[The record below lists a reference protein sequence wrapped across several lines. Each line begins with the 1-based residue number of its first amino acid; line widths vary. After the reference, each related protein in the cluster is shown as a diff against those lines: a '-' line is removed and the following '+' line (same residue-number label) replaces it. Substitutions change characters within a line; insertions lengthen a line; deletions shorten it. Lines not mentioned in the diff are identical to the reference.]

1 MRYVGNENIT
11 KGISGLEPTLHCY
24 GNKNKLAMTVSHIAQ
39 KGKARHVYTNLM
51 GNLL

>member
-11 KGISGLEPTLHCY
+11 KVISGLEPTLHCY
-24 GNKNKLAMTVSHIAQ
+24 GNKNNMTASHIAQ
-39 KGKARHVYTNLM
+39 KGKARHVYKILM